1 MEAKKKGRIERREE
15 GRREGRKEGRKG
27 GIVCYPGILVLKY
40 ENNTKKRM
48 YMAKVTLESL

>member
-15 GRREGRKEGRKG
+15 GRREGRKG

>member
-15 GRREGRKEGRKG
+15 GRREGRKG

-48 YMAKVTLESL
+48 HMAKVTLESL